1 MAKVLGSIGRA
12 TKAVEIYHRVITIL
26 ELNRG
31 TESADL
37 VLPLFSLGNLFI
49 KEGKAVDAESVFIRL
64 VSFFFF
70 LFSMGWGGGMKGL

>member
-1 MAKVLGSIGRA
+1 MAKVLGSIGRD

-31 TESADL
+31 TECADL
-37 VLPLFSLGNLFI
+37 VLPLFSLGSLFI

>member
-12 TKAVEIYHRVITIL
+12 TKAVEVYHQVITIL

-37 VLPLFSLGNLFI
+37 VLPLFSLGSLFI
-49 KEGKAVDAESVFIRL
+49 KEGKAVDAESVFSRL

-70 LFSMGWGGGMKGL
+70 LFSVGWGGGMKGL

>member
-1 MAKVLGSIGRA
+1 MAKVLGSIGRD

-37 VLPLFSLGNLFI
+37 VLPLFSLGSLFI
-49 KEGKAVDAESVFIRL
+49 KEGKAVDAESVFSRL
-64 VSFFFF
+64 VSFFF